1 MKAEDM
7 RRLER
12 AERMMIRWMCGV
24 TLKDRNSSEELRERL
39 GIVSVSDKVRQGRL
53 RWFGY
58 VERKD
63 TYDWVSACRNI
74 EVEGK
79 RGRGR
84 GRKTWKEC
92 VTNDMKKL
100 KLKKEDAQDRAVW
113 RGGILGNRS
122 TRASADKRTLNQ

>member
-53 RWFGY
+53 RWFGH
-58 VERKD
+58 VGRKG
-63 TYDWVSACRNI
+63 TVDWVSGCRNI
-74 EVEGK
+74 EVDGE

-84 GRKTWKEC
+84 SRKTWKEC
-92 VTNDMKKL
+92 VTNDTKKL
-100 KLKKEDAQDRAVW
+100 MLKQEDAQDRAVW
-113 RGGILGNRS
+113 RGGILGNR
-122 TRASADKRTLNQ
+122 ASADKRTLNR